1 MKQQQRR
8 GDRSMSME
16 EETEMGTSRKLVA
29 SSAVL
34 VVMAMALVIAAC
46 GSSSDDSGSAAS
58 GGSTTAANDG
68 RPAWCGTKEI
78 TLALADGQ
86 AGNNWRRI
94 TAAEAQDE
102 AGKCPNVKKFIH
114 TDGQAN
120 TQKSISDIQSLVAQ
134 GVNAIVTYPDA
145 GKAILP
151 ALTQATKAGVVTV
164 PYWNKLD
171 GTEGQNFTKNLYID
185 WGKSGEDWA
194 NWLVKVLHG
203 KGNWVYIG
211 GTPDNVQNL
220 ERRKGMETV
229 LKNYPDI
236 KQVGPLPYGITNWD
250 PAVTQKQIVAA
261 LAKYPEIDA
270 VAADFGGALASS
282 LVAFKQANRKIP
294 PLLSEDNNAL
304 GCQQEKLG
312 FPLYT
317 LSTGN
322 WIVRGAVRYA
332 VAEAAGGKLTA
343 EDEKTLPAQVPFEDS
358 VSGKPNKPK
367 CDSSLSGDANLSSQL
382 THDQLAAAIK

>member
-1 MKQQQRR
+1 
-8 GDRSMSME
+8 
-16 EETEMGTSRKLVA
+16 
-29 SSAVL
+29 VL
-34 VVMAMALVIAAC
+34 AAGVLALALGAC
-46 GSSSDDSGSAAS
+46 GSDSGSSGSSTTKSTASS
-58 GGSTTAANDG
+58 GGAKPASDG
-68 RPAWCGTKEI
+68 RPAWCGTKDI
-78 TLALADGQ
+78 TIALADGQ

-102 AGKCPNVKKFIH
+102 ASKCPNVTKFVH

-120 TQKSISDIQSLVAQ
+120 TQKAISDIQGLVAQ

-145 GKAILP
+145 GKALLP
-151 ALTQATKAGVVTV
+151 VLTQATKAGVVTV

-185 WGKSGEDWA
+185 WQKSGQDWA
-194 NWLVKVLHG
+194 NWLVKTLND

-220 ERRKGMETV
+220 ARREGMMTV
-229 LKNYPDI
+229 LKDHPNI
-236 KQVGPLPYGITNWD
+236 KQIGPLPYGITNWD

-261 LAKYPEIDA
+261 LAKYPKIDA

-304 GCQQEKLG
+304 GCQQKKLK

-332 VAEAAGGKLTA
+332 VAQAAGGKLTTQ
-343 EDEKTLPAQVPFEDS
+343 DEQTLPAQVPFEDS
-358 VSGKPNKPK
+358 VSGQPNAPK

-382 THDQLAAAIK
+382 THAKLAAAIK

>member
-1 MKQQQRR
+1 MRMSRR
-8 GDRSMSME
+8 LVGLGAMLAVVALA
-16 EETEMGTSRKLVA
+16 MGLVA
-29 SSAVL
+29 
-34 VVMAMALVIAAC
+34 C
-46 GSSSDDSGSAAS
+46 GSDDSGGDDGAAAD
-58 GGSTTAANDG
+58 TQAATDG
-68 RPAWCGTKEI
+68 RPEWCGTKEI

-94 TAAEAQDE
+94 TAAEAEDE
-102 AGKCPNVKKFIH
+102 ASKCPNVTKFIH

-120 TQKSISDIQSLVAQ
+120 TQKSISDIQGLVAQ

-171 GTEGQNFTKNLYID
+171 GTEGENFTKNLYID
-185 WGKSGEDWA
+185 WEKSGVDWA
-194 NWLVKVLHG
+194 NWLVKVLDG

-229 LKNYPDI
+229 LKDYPDI

-261 LAKYPEIDA
+261 LAKYPQIDA
-270 VAADFGGALASS
+270 LAADFGGALASS
-282 LVAFKQANRKIP
+282 LVAFEQANREIP

-304 GCQQEKLG
+304 GCQQKELG

-332 VAEAAGGKLTA
+332 VAEAAGGTLTP
-343 EDEKTLPAQVPFEDS
+343 EDEETLPAQVPFEDS
-358 VSGKPNKPK
+358 ETGDPNEPK
-367 CDSSLSGDANLSSQL
+367 CDETLSGDANLSSQL
-382 THDQLAAAIK
+382 THDQLAAAIE

>member
-1 MKQQQRR
+1 MKGRTHLLA
-8 GDRSMSME
+8 M
-16 EETEMGTSRKLVA
+16 LA
-29 SSAVL
+29 ALAVGI
-34 VVMAMALVIAAC
+34 MALALAAC
-46 GSSSDDSGSAAS
+46 GSDDS
-58 GGSTTAANDG
+58 GGSTGSSTSSGGGSSTTQEASGDV
-68 RPAWCGTKEI
+68 PSWCGDKEI
-78 TLALADGQ
+78 SIALADGQ

-94 TAAEAQDE
+94 TAAEAEDE
-102 AGKCPNVKKFIH
+102 AKKCPNIKEFTH

-120 TQKSISDIQSLVAQ
+120 TQKSISDIQGLTAQ

-151 ALTQATKAGVVTV
+151 ALRQATQAGVVTV

-171 GTEGQNFTKNLYID
+171 GSEGQDYTKNLYID
-185 WGKSGEDWA
+185 WEKSGKDWA
-194 NWLVKVLHG
+194 NWLVKTLDG

-229 LKNYPDI
+229 LKDYPDI
-236 KQVGPLPYGITNWD
+236 KQIGPLPYGITNWD
-250 PAVTQKQIVAA
+250 PAVTQKQIAAA
-261 LAKYPEIDA
+261 LSKYPEIDA

-304 GCQQEKLG
+304 GCAQEKLK

-322 WIVRGAVRYA
+322 WIVRKAVRYA
-332 VAEAAGGKLTA
+332 VAEAAGGQLTP
-343 EDEKTLPAQVPFEDS
+343 EDEEELPAQVPFEDS
-358 VSGKPNKPK
+358 VSGEPNKPK
-367 CDSSLSGDANLSSQL
+367 CDPSLSGDANLSSQL
-382 THDQLAAAIK
+382 SHDKLAAAIQ